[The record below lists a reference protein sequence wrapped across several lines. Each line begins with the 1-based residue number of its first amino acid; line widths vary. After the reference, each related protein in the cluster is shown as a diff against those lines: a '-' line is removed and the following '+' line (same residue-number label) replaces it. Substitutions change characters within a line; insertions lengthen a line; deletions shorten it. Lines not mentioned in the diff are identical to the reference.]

1 MAKSNPRSSLPNEAG
16 EEYSIRD
23 NDFPERTSSQIKRTR
38 WGTTPFPIP
47 TATMSLDEEI
57 TLQASKRNDTPSSL
71 LSPNAEPQ
79 IDPGGKYMQINLT
92 DTNVKLKPPLLYLN
106 DI

>member
-1 MAKSNPRSSLPNEAG
+1 MAEPNPTSSLPYEAG
-16 EEYSIRD
+16 EDYSIRD
-23 NDFPERTSSQIKRTR
+23 NEFPEGSSSQIKRNR

-79 IDPGGKYMQINLT
+79 LEPGGKYQGGMRP
-92 DTNVKLKPPLLYLN
+92 VSF
-106 DI
+106 